1 MTCCLLL
8 APRLAVSSSR
18 SWLSLFHPFLD
29 CLQGKMIKVAKMAN
43 IFWWQHN
50 WPSWAKLGKGIK
62 MIKVINVF
70 CIEETLIRLISWP
83 VRNLS
88 GRGND
93 CP

>member
-1 MTCCLLL
+1 
-8 APRLAVSSSR
+8 
-18 SWLSLFHPFLD
+18 
-29 CLQGKMIKVAKMAN
+29 
-43 IFWWQHN
+43 
-50 WPSWAKLGKGIK
+50 